1 MKNLVP
7 IFDRNLCHS
16 EQSCKSHPYMKQFKV
31 AVLGPIPRDH
41 ITTHHNEVIKKY
53 GCATHTAIAISN
65 LLGTHGT
72 VIPVTHVRK
81 KDLSPILDLFAP
93 YKNIETNHIH
103 SAADRGDVIH
113 LRFVDQNKRIEK
125 QTAFM
130 TPILPKDVAPLLD
143 CDVFVCVPV
152 TDFEVPLETLQY
164 IKANSDASIVFDAH
178 GPTTSLTT
186 HGDRVTKF
194 WVDRDVWLPYIDVL
208 KMNLEEANC
217 SWFELEYSGD
227 ELENNHEIA
236 EEKLPEFAMH
246 CLSHGLKSLFV
257 TLDSR
262 GVMVY
267 TLDEDKLKQTLV
279 PSVKVDEV
287 IDTTGC
293 GDSFAGGVAFSL
305 LWDPNNPIKAA
316 QYGNAMGAQRT
327 QGKTFDVFKSLEET
341 NEILK
346 KTYG

>member
-1 MKNLVP
+1 MK
-7 IFDRNLCHS
+7 S
-16 EQSCKSHPYMKQFKV
+16 FKV
-31 AVLGPIPRDH
+31 GVLGPIPRDH
-41 ITTHHNEVIKKY
+41 ITTHNGEIIKKY
-53 GCATHTAIAISN
+53 GCATHTAIALSN
-65 LLGTHGT
+65 LLGDRGT

-81 KDLSPILDLFAP
+81 IDAAPIIDLFAP
-93 YKNIETNHIH
+93 YANIDTKHIH
-103 SAADRGDVIH
+103 SKADRGDVIH
-113 LRFVDQNKRIEK
+113 LRFVDQNNRVEK

-130 TPILPKDVAPLLD
+130 TPILPKDVSPLLD

-152 TDFEVPLETLQY
+152 TDFEVPLETLKY
-164 IKANSDASIVFDAH
+164 IKENSKASIVFDAH

-186 HGDRVTKF
+186 RGDRVTKF

-217 SWFELEYSGD
+217 SWFEHEYADD
-227 ELENNHEIA
+227 ELENNEEIA

-246 CLSHGLKSLFV
+246 CLSQGLKSLFV

-267 TLDEDKLKQTLV
+267 TLENGELQETLV
-279 PSVKVDEV
+279 PSVKVDQV

-305 LWDPNNPIKAA
+305 LLDANDSIKAA

-327 QGKTFDVFKSLEET
+327 QGKTFEVFKSLEET
-341 NEILK
+341 DAILR
-346 KTYG
+346 KTYHK

>member
-1 MKNLVP
+1 MK
-7 IFDRNLCHS
+7 H
-16 EQSCKSHPYMKQFKV
+16 FKV

-41 ITTHHNEVIKKY
+41 ITTHTGQIIQKY
-53 GCATHTAIAISN
+53 GCATHTAIALSN
-65 LLGTHGT
+65 LLGDKGT
-72 VIPVTHVRK
+72 IYPVTHVRK
-81 KDLSPILDLFAP
+81 IDAQGAKDVFSGYD
-93 YKNIETNHIH
+93 NINTDHI
-103 SAADRGDVIH
+103 SSEQDQGDVIH
-113 LRFVDQNKRIEK
+113 LTFLDQNNRVEK

-130 TPILPKDVAPLLD
+130 PPITPEDVQPLLD

-164 IKANSDASIVFDAH
+164 IKRNSDAMIVFDAH
-178 GPTTSLTT
+178 GPTTALT
-186 HGDRVTKF
+186 HQGERVTKF
-194 WVDRDVWLPYIDVL
+194 WVDRDRWLPYIDVL

-267 TLDEDKLKQTLV
+267 TLENGELQETLV
-279 PSVKVDEV
+279 PSVKVDQV

-346 KTYG
+346 RTYG